1 MTLMLHEWVILLLMQ
16 TRLSSLPQR
25 AILDSVATRRRL
37 VRRSVLP
44 RLIARWNDHGD
55 SQTLVFGEV
64 VSTRED
70 NLPALSMMRMR
81 SW

>member
-44 RLIARWNDHGD
+44 RLIAR
-55 SQTLVFGEV
+55 
-64 VSTRED
+64 
-70 NLPALSMMRMR
+70 
-81 SW
+81 